1 MDVATDPV
9 LHGFFTLQVQMSHA
23 KIKKLAATSR
33 TTLHM
38 FESEQAV
45 QVSDNK
51 IERPARSNSSERH
64 LLLHEWN
71 SPAAQRDGGDLLLH
85 QLVERWVESDPS
97 SVAMWFDGDE
107 LTYGA
112 LGAAADQVA
121 RHLRAAFGIGPDI
134 VIGLLLDRGLHLP
147 VAQLGVLK
155 AGGAWLPLDTLYPK
169 ERIARQLAD
178 AGARLAIT
186 TTDLADLL
194 PRSVPRLCLD
204 DPSSMVGSFS
214 TPDVSGSDRPNPD
227 HLAYVIYT
235 SGSTGTPK
243 GVMISHRAAVNFIH
257 NAVELFRLRPAD
269 HILQFTNPAFDVSVF
284 DFFAALGSGATV
296 VGAPREVLLDVDAL
310 QELMIEQ
317 RVTVADLPPA
327 VLRLL
332 DPAPLTDLRAL
343 FVGLEAFPAA
353 LVNRWRTPEREFHNG
368 YGPTEATVTCVDY
381 LCPPEPLDTPPP
393 IGRPMT
399 NHRCYVLDEDF
410 DLVPVGAPGE
420 LFLAGTGL
428 ARGYLGRPDLT
439 AERFLPDPFSAT
451 GERMYRT
458 GDMVRWRADGQLE
471 FLGRTDRQVKIRG
484 LRVELAEVEHA
495 LDDCCGVSQSVAV
508 VRDQGSPQAQ
518 LVAYV
523 VATPGVSIDTEEIR
537 VELMDRLPLHMVP
550 AVVFELDRLP
560 LTAGG
565 KIDHARLRS
574 MATSASGH

>member
-9 LHGFFTLQVQMSHA
+9 SHGYVTLRVRMSHA

-33 TTLHM
+33 TTFHM

-45 QVSDNK
+45 QVSDNI
-51 IERPARSNSSERH
+51 IEQPARSNFSERH
-64 LLLHEWN
+64 
-71 SPAAQRDGGDLLLH
+71 LLLH

-121 RHLRAAFGIGPDI
+121 RHLRAAFGVGPDI
-134 VIGLLLDRGLHLP
+134 VVGLLLDRGLHLP

-178 AGARLAIT
+178 AGARLVIT

-214 TPDVSGSDRPNPD
+214 TPDVSSSDGPNPD

-269 HILQFTNPAFDVSVF
+269 HIVQFTNPAFDVSVF

-381 LCPPEPLDTPPP
+381 LCPPEPLDSPPP
-393 IGRPMT
+393 IGRAMT

-518 LVAYV
+518 LIAYV
-523 VATPGVSIDTEEIR
+523 VAAPGVSIDTEEIR
-537 VELMDRLPLHMVP
+537 VELMERLPLHMVP

-565 KIDHARLRS
+565 KIDHARLKS
-574 MATSASGH
+574 MATSTSGHGVAAEPKAGF